1 VPRGSQH
8 SAAKRRK
15 EKERQAKQAAKRERR
30 LHKGEPGAAPPED
43 NDALVR
49 EYLGL
54 PAEPEDESGEAEA
67 EDGADAEGN
76 AGTEGEGAKGEGSE
90 GVEEKPQ

>member
-1 VPRGSQH
+1 MSRGSQH

-30 LHKGEPGAAPPED
+30 LHKGEGGEGTAAEN
-43 NDALVR
+43 NDTLVR

-54 PAEPEDESGEAEA
+54 PVEPEEGQEANTEEEAGEEPA
-67 EDGADAEGN
+67 
-76 AGTEGEGAKGEGSE
+76 AGEPA
-90 GVEEKPQ
+90 P

>member
-15 EKERQAKQAAKRERR
+15 EKERQAKQAAKREKR
-30 LHKGEPGAAPPED
+30 LHKGEPGAE
-43 NDALVR
+43 NENSDALVR

-54 PAEPEDESGEAEA
+54 PTDQEGEETAATGDEDAEDDAEP
-67 EDGADAEGN
+67 
-76 AGTEGEGAKGEGSE
+76 
-90 GVEEKPQ
+90 QQ

>member
-1 VPRGSQH
+1 VSRGSQH

-30 LHKGEPGAAPPED
+30 LHKGETAEGASAE
-43 NDALVR
+43 NNEALVR

-54 PAEPEDESGEAEA
+54 PAEPEAEA
-67 EDGADAEGN
+67 GEQDE
-76 AGTEGEGAKGEGSE
+76 GTEEPKNGETSH
-90 GVEEKPQ
+90 

>member
-1 VPRGSQH
+1 VSRGTQH

-30 LHKGEPGAAPPED
+30 LHKPEGEAPAEG

-54 PAEPEDESGEAEA
+54 PVEPEDEAGDEAEG
-67 EDGADAEGN
+67 EP
-76 AGTEGEGAKGEGSE
+76 GTPSE
-90 GVEEKPQ
+90 GTDPSEGKPQ

>member
-15 EKERQAKQAAKRERR
+15 EKERQAKQAAKREKR
-30 LHKGEPGAAPPED
+30 LHKGDAGAEPEN

-54 PAEPEDESGEAEA
+54 PTDQEEEGTAADDADKA
-67 EDGADAEGN
+67 ED
-76 AGTEGEGAKGEGSE
+76 TEEPA
-90 GVEEKPQ
+90 Q

>member
-1 VPRGSQH
+1 MPRGSQH

-15 EKERQAKQAAKRERR
+15 EKERQAKQAAKREKRQ
-30 LHKGEPGAAPPED
+30 HKGEPGTEAQD

-54 PAEPEDESGEAEA
+54 PTDQEGEETEA
-67 EDGADAEGN
+67 AEGDED
-76 AGTEGEGAKGEGSE
+76 AQDGEE
-90 GVEEKPQ
+90 PQQ

>member
-1 VPRGSQH
+1 MPRGSQH

-30 LHKGEPGAAPPED
+30 LHKGEPGAEAED
-43 NDALVR
+43 TDALVR

-54 PAEPEDESGEAEA
+54 PTDPEGETADDTAAEEAEGTP
-67 EDGADAEGN
+67 DKADADS
-76 AGTEGEGAKGEGSE
+76 T
-90 GVEEKPQ
+90 KPE

>member
-1 VPRGSQH
+1 LSRGSQH

-30 LHKGEPGAAPPED
+30 LHKGAAGDETAAAA
-43 NDALVR
+43 NEALVR

-54 PAEPEDESGEAEA
+54 PMDQDEAVDPEAEKA
-67 EDGADAEGN
+67 GQEDGS
-76 AGTEGEGAKGEGSE
+76 TEPTGGETAS
-90 GVEEKPQ
+90 

>member
-1 VPRGSQH
+1 MPRGSQH

-15 EKERQAKQAAKRERR
+15 EKERQAKQAAKREKR
-30 LHKGEPGAAPPED
+30 LHKGEEGAVPED

-54 PAEPEDESGEAEA
+54 PTDQ
-67 EDGADAEGN
+67 
-76 AGTEGEGAKGEGSE
+76 EGEETAATDEEAAGDGEE
-90 GVEEKPQ
+90 PQQ

>member
-1 VPRGSQH
+1 VSRGSQH

-15 EKERQAKQAAKRERR
+15 EKQRQAKQAAKRERR
-30 LHKGEPGAAPPED
+30 LHKGEPGDGTVAED

-54 PAEPEDESGEAEA
+54 PVDPETQAEEQDEATEEPT
-67 EDGADAEGN
+67 DGDV
-76 AGTEGEGAKGEGSE
+76 SL
-90 GVEEKPQ
+90 

>member
-1 VPRGSQH
+1 MPRGSQH
-8 SAAKRRK
+8 NAAKRRK

-54 PAEPEDESGEAEA
+54 PAEPEE
-67 EDGADAEGN
+67 
-76 AGTEGEGAKGEGSE
+76 EGAEEGSE
-90 GVEEKPQ
+90 AGGESAADDDAETRNEDAEEKPQ

>member
-1 VPRGSQH
+1 MSRGSQH

-30 LHKGEPGAAPPED
+30 LHKGEGAEGAPAEN
-43 NDALVR
+43 NDTLVR

-54 PAEPEDESGEAEA
+54 PVEPEESQEATTEEQTGEEPA
-67 EDGADAEGN
+67 
-76 AGTEGEGAKGEGSE
+76 AGGSA
-90 GVEEKPQ
+90 P

>member
-1 VPRGSQH
+1 MPRGSQH

-15 EKERQAKQAAKRERR
+15 EKERQAKQAAKREKR

-54 PAEPEDESGEAEA
+54 PTDQEGEETA
-67 EDGADAEGN
+67 AEGE
-76 AGTEGEGAKGEGSE
+76 EGEHDGDE
-90 GVEEKPQ
+90 PQQ